1 MKQIGYAIQFLQ
13 EVKAELLKVEWPN
26 VKEWIGATIVSLIL
40 VLFFSVFFGGL
51 DRIIQLLIKHIFTYS
66 F

>member
-13 EVKAELLKVEWPN
+13 EVKAELLKVEWPSY
-26 VKEWIGATIVSLIL
+26 KEWIGATIVSLIL

-51 DRIIQLLIKHIFTYS
+51 DRVIQVLVKHIYLYS